1 MRTLL
6 TIIVGCCCVSVSAVE
21 LKPVATVNLPCESE
35 SQIVSPSGDQ
45 VAVQCK
51 DHTMHLVDIATG
63 REQHVFAAD
72 NRVSAYDYSR
82 DGRWFAV
89 GLSDGWAEIV
99 PTSATGEPKRW
110 KADSRRIDAI
120 QFLADGDSIV
130 VAGADKPGGIW
141 DVTGTPKL
149 RASLHSD
156 FAGLTACAVS
166 PDGKLL
172 ATADGDT
179 VLRIYDTS
187 TWKMVHEYRG
197 FKLETFA
204 VPFTSDGK
212 YLLAGGADD
221 HISVLD
227 LSLGREVHRLRG
239 ETGVVGG
246 IVPMGDNRRAAAL
259 YFDGNGLKPPHQVV
273 WNLDTFKAE
282 PLTAEHPLTGGG
294 LVRGKLWI
302 ASANGRSLQ
311 IWEYE

>member
-1 MRTLL
+1 MCHIRCADDRDCNSAFRHRERVGRCRNQAPTNSLVRTRAFLQARRSAS
-6 TIIVGCCCVSVSAVE
+6 IDAARPSRPWHGDVGRR
-21 LKPVATVNLPCESE
+21 
-35 SQIVSPSGDQ
+35 
-45 VAVQCK
+45 
-51 DHTMHLVDIATG
+51 H
-63 REQHVFAAD
+63 
-72 NRVSAYDYSR
+72 
-82 DGRWFAV
+82 WFAV

-239 ETGVVGG
+239 ETGVVGD

-311 IWEYE
+311 VWEYE